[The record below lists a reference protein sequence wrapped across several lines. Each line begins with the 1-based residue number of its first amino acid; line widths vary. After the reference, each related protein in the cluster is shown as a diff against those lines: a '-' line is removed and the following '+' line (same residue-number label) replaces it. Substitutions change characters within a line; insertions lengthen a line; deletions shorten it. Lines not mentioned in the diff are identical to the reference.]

1 MDIIKKSE
9 NNMLVTETSHKI
21 SHIYD
26 ATYIKC
32 PEFGKST
39 KTKERLLIV
48 WSRKE
53 GWMGDHS

>member
-1 MDIIKKSE
+1 
-9 NNMLVTETSHKI
+9 MLVTETSHKI

-26 ATYIKC
+26 ATYMNC

-39 KTKERLLIV
+39 ETEDRLLVV